1 MAKMLNRSAVVQGLF
16 SVAILMQVK
25 LALAASDE
33 YLKYNQPQPV
43 ASSALSSIAYV
54 VSLLVVFVVVIVLAY
69 ATSRFLGERMGRM
82 NATPDNR
89 IVLTMVL
96 GQNKSVQVVEIAG
109 KFLILGVTDHN
120 INLLQEITDPEDIAK
135 LKQISVQTSEPAQFE
150 QIFAEQ
156 LSSLKQ
162 ISKRFPKTF
171 RNHAIEADKEEKR

>member
-1 MAKMLNRSAVVQGLF
+1 MLNRSALVQCFFAAAML
-16 SVAILMQVK
+16 LQVK

-33 YLKYNQPQPV
+33 YLKYNEPQPV

-54 VSLLVVFVVVIVLAY
+54 VSLLVVFGVVIVLAY

-82 NATPDNR
+82 NTTADNR

-96 GQNKSVQVVEIAG
+96 GQNKSLQVVEIAG
-109 KFLILGVTDHN
+109 KFLVLGVTDHS
-120 INLLQEITDPEDIAK
+120 INLLKEFTEPEEIAK
-135 LKQISVQTSEPAQFE
+135 LRQGSIHTSETGQFE
-150 QIFAEQ
+150 QIFTEQ

-171 RNHAIEADKEEKR
+171 RNNANEVDKEEKR